1 MPRRKRSGRTLA
13 RGSFVSGWATRRSF
27 SRFVW
32 TVDHVFGARR
42 VTDGLWDCRTALA
55 AGAERARSSVIAA
68 RALRSSPHFSPRF
81 KKGGRSREKLPRSLF
96 GKERAPVRTVVR
108 RAAAF
113 SRVLTRAFSDCEQTS
128 TSADGIALTSLVA
141 GGAQMRSG

>member
-1 MPRRKRSGRTLA
+1 MH
-13 RGSFVSGWATRRSF
+13 SFNALSIAVPAANFTILSITGVF
-27 SRFVW
+27 S
-32 TVDHVFGARR
+32 
-42 VTDGLWDCRTALA
+42 A
-55 AGAERARSSVIAA
+55 A
-68 RALRSSPHFSPRF
+68 SPHFSPRF

>member
-1 MPRRKRSGRTLA
+1 MSKI
-13 RGSFVSGWATRRSF
+13 
-27 SRFVW
+27 
-32 TVDHVFGARR
+32 
-42 VTDGLWDCRTALA
+42 
-55 AGAERARSSVIAA
+55 ARSQVRDPAWMSLG
-68 RALRSSPHFSPRF
+68 RHRNCPHPNPHFSPRF

-108 RAAAF
+108 KAAAF
-113 SRVLTRAFSDCEQTS
+113 SRVLARAFSDCERTS